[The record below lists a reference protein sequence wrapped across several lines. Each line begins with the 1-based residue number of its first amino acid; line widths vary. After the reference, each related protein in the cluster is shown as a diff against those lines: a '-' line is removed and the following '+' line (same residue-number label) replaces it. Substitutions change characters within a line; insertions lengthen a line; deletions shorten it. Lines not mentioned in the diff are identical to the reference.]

1 MTYRPSSFRITPIT
15 EADEELSAL
24 LEKTLLID
32 GKPANIFGVLAKH
45 PALLKRFNLL
55 GGFILN
61 KGMIPEREREIVI
74 LRVGANCK
82 SRYEF
87 GQHTLLGQKCGLS
100 EEEIVAL
107 LRPIGSNVWDKA
119 DGALINMV
127 DDLCLDDCVSD
138 KTWVS
143 LKDSWN
149 DAEIIE
155 LILTAGFYRM
165 VSGFLNSAGIELDE
179 GVPDFPEDPTI

>member
-1 MTYRPSSFRITPIT
+1 M
-15 EADEELSAL
+15 
-24 LEKTLLID
+24 
-32 GKPANIFGVLAKH
+32 
-45 PALLKRFNLL
+45 
-55 GGFILN
+55 
-61 KGMIPEREREIVI
+61 
-74 LRVGANCK
+74 
-82 SRYEF
+82 
-87 GQHTLLGQKCGLS
+87 
-100 EEEIVAL
+100 AL

-138 KTWVS
+138 KTWVT

-155 LILTAGFYRM
+155 LVLTAGFYRM